1 MLLSVTVDVLIM
13 SMKKDKVLVEM
24 LLVYVNLL
32 IPETVGN
39 IAAVSKQF
47 MVTLLMVL
55 IQAFVNVLNIWM
67 SKMFM
72 LMRTVFCN
80 VNVMTISKILFML
93 PSTIM
98 QKVTPV
104 ELIVVMMNT
113 LIQINGGKNVFVMV
127 VMKLILVKMTNV
139 TYYVLVLMKIS
150 LMQ

>member
-1 MLLSVTVDVLIM
+1 
-13 SMKKDKVLVEM
+13 
-24 LLVYVNLL
+24 
-32 IPETVGN
+32 
-39 IAAVSKQF
+39 
-47 MVTLLMVL
+47 
-55 IQAFVNVLNIWM
+55 
-67 SKMFM
+67 
-72 LMRTVFCN
+72 MRTVFCN

>member
-55 IQAFVNVLNIWM
+55 IQAFVNVLNI
-67 SKMFM
+67 
-72 LMRTVFCN
+72 
-80 VNVMTISKILFML
+80 
-93 PSTIM
+93 
-98 QKVTPV
+98 
-104 ELIVVMMNT
+104 
-113 LIQINGGKNVFVMV
+113 
-127 VMKLILVKMTNV
+127 
-139 TYYVLVLMKIS
+139 
-150 LMQ
+150 